1 MEEVIEMKVTKNL
14 GMLVLGVWL
23 VLTGLLKV
31 TSIAIPSGDVLM
43 AVLAIAAGALI
54 LLKK

>member
-1 MEEVIEMKVTKNL
+1 MIDMKVTKNL

-23 VLTGLLKV
+23 VLTGLLQV
-31 TSIAIPSGDVLM
+31 TSIEIPSGDVLM
-43 AVLAIAAGALI
+43 AVLAIVAGALI